1 LKLRLRECISATH
14 YFAAD
19 AIPQLLDKMNSS
31 SPVVKIDTL
40 QTLTACAAN
49 YGPQTISTYSN
60 SIWDSV
66 RFEILNAN
74 DEDVSAR
81 ALELLKAITKTL
93 SFGLVEAT
101 RTSPLAQ
108 FLKTVTETCNKELR
122 DPEAKLARPAG
133 TVLASCASVSPP
145 ANKLIIEKTLPI
157 LIMLFKE
164 TESVNKRTA
173 ILDILN
179 GFLDS
184 TATVYTDAD
193 PESIPIM
200 LVKDDL
206 FDVYSKGF
214 LGSSSDET
222 TYKLTA
228 LEGFRKLLSLKG
240 VLSINETGIV
250 VQYFDDVVLRDENE
264 ETWYVELRI
273 Y

>member
-1 LKLRLRECISATH
+1 
-14 YFAAD
+14 
-19 AIPQLLDKMNSS
+19 MNSS

-40 QTLTACAAN
+40 QTLTACATN
-49 YGPQTISTYSN
+49 YGPQTIGTYAN
-60 SIWDSV
+60 SIWDTV

-74 DEDVSAR
+74 DEHVLAR

-101 RTSPLAQ
+101 RTSQLAQ
-108 FLKTVTETCNKELR
+108 FLKTVTETCNKELK
-122 DPEAKLARPAG
+122 DPEAKMARPAG
-133 TVLASCASVSPP
+133 AVLASCSSVSPP
-145 ANKLIIEKTLPI
+145 ANKFIIEKTVPI

-179 GFLDS
+179 GFLDA
-184 TATVYTDAD
+184 TATLYTDAD
-193 PESIPIM
+193 QESIPIM

-228 LEGFRKLLSLKG
+228 LEGFRKLLTLKG
-240 VLSINETGIV
+240 VLSINETGII
-250 VQYFDDVVLRDENE
+250 VQYFDDVVLRDDNE
-264 ETWYVELRI
+264 ETWYIPIQL
-273 Y
+273 

>member
-1 LKLRLRECISATH
+1 MKLRLRECISATH

-40 QTLTACAAN
+40 QTLTACATN
-49 YGPQTISTYSN
+49 YGPQTIGTYAN
-60 SIWDSV
+60 SIWDTV

-74 DEDVSAR
+74 DEDVSSR
-81 ALELLKAITKTL
+81 ALELLKAVTKTL
-93 SFGLVEAT
+93 SFGLIEA
-101 RTSPLAQ
+101 
-108 FLKTVTETCNKELR
+108 TETCNKELK
-122 DPEAKLARPAG
+122 DPEAKMARPAG

-145 ANKLIIEKTLPI
+145 ANKFIFEKTLPI

-179 GFLDS
+179 GFLDA
-184 TATVYTDAD
+184 TATLYTNVD
-193 PESIPIM
+193 PESAPIM
-200 LVKDDL
+200 LIKDDL

-222 TYKLTA
+222 IYKLTA
-228 LEGFRKLLSLKG
+228 LDGFRKLLSLKG

-250 VQYFDDVVLRDENE
+250 VQYFDDVVLRDPNE
-264 ETWYVELRI
+264 DTWYISALLR
-273 Y
+273 